1 MKALFRYILFFLF
14 LNTYLIAAEDS
25 PVKKTIVY
33 PNPVKNSTKG
43 ISTEKSEAIP
53 VDAETMA
60 VLVND
65 DAGDKGDVEYKE
77 LEKKADE
84 LSQKEAIKNA
94 NTYTDCPT
102 LELTLEVLFNCIEA
116 ENLTVLLN
124 REKIEEAFQVAN
136 IARADLLPQ
145 FSLSLTQNRSL
156 TVGDFGS
163 GDTSFTNS
171 LFNGTINGSLVLFD
185 LTKLAGYLEA
195 KMGETIS
202 ALNYQAILQGVLT
215 DAATLY
221 YQHIRNLRGLN
232 VIEANLHQAEVLL
245 DLAKTRFNAGVAS
258 PIDVTRAEVQVAI
271 YERQKLELQIAIKR
285 SELNIN
291 RILDFD
297 VHQKFEIPNV
307 KLEQDPPAPDI
318 TIPPVNAILM
328 NRYDYLTANATLE
341 LNEFQEEAA
350 FWDYFPKVN
359 LVGSYGYATPWPF
372 QGTWLP
378 EWSITLGLTMPLF
391 DGFRIRSNIFR
402 ESSRVRQQKDILLDL
417 ANTISTEITFNSF
430 TLETRF
436 AEIDLVRRQVILGE
450 KELELAKTRFQEGVA
465 DNTEVVNA
473 QTKLAIFLDSL
484 VDIVFAY
491 DISRLEWART
501 QGDVHLLLCNNKNGE

>member
-1 MKALFRYILFFLF
+1 MKALFRYVSFFLF
-14 LNTYLIAAEDS
+14 LSTYLLGIEDT
-25 PVKKTIVY
+25 PVKKPILS
-33 PNPVKNSTKG
+33 PNPIKSAKKIESSEKNT
-43 ISTEKSEAIP
+43 AIP
-53 VDAETMA
+53 VEAATLS
-60 VLVND
+60 VLVD
-65 DAGDKGDVEYKE
+65 DKVSDKQNVEHKE
-77 LEKKADE
+77 LIKKADE
-84 LSQKEAIKNA
+84 LSEKEAIKNA

-124 REKIEEAFQVAN
+124 REKIEEAFQIAN
-136 IARADLLPQ
+136 IARAELLPQ
-145 FSLSLTQNRSL
+145 FSLSLAQNRSL
-156 TVGDFGS
+156 TVGDFGA

-171 LFNGTINGSLVLFD
+171 LFNGTINGTLVLFD
-185 LTKLAGYLEA
+185 LTKVAGYQEA

-202 ALNYQAILQGVLT
+202 ALNYNAILQEVLT

-232 VIEANLHQAEVLL
+232 VIEANLNQAQVLL

-271 YERQKLELQIAIKR
+271 YERQQLELQISIKR

-307 KLEQDPPAPDI
+307 KLERDPPAPDI
-318 TIPPVNAILM
+318 TIPPVNAILL
-328 NRYDYLTANATLE
+328 NRYDYLTANATLA

-350 FWDYFPKVN
+350 FWDYYPKV
-359 LVGSYGYATPWPF
+359 LLTGSWGYAAPVPF
-372 QGTWLP
+372 DGIWLP

-391 DGFRIRSNIFR
+391 DGFRIRSNILR

-417 ANTISTEITFNSF
+417 ANTISTEITLNSF

-450 KELELAKTRFQEGVA
+450 KELELAKSRFQEGVA

-484 VDIVFAY
+484 VEIVYAY

-501 QGDVHLLLCNNKNGE
+501 QGDVHLLLEKDDN

>member
-1 MKALFRYILFFLF
+1 MKALFQYIIFFFFLSCNLF
-14 LNTYLIAAEDS
+14 AAEKVG
-25 PVKKTIVY
+25 VKKTIVS
-33 PNPVKNSTKG
+33 PNPIALYKKNNPD
-43 ISTEKSEAIP
+43 P
-53 VDAETMA
+53 VDAQTVSILTKDPSPE
-60 VLVND
+60 NP
-65 DAGDKGDVEYKE
+65 EIPE
-77 LEKKADE
+77 LEKKAE
-84 LSQKEAIKNA
+84 NLSKKEAIKNA
-94 NTYTDCPT
+94 DTYNDCPT
-102 LELTLEVLFNCIEA
+102 LKLTLEVLFNCIEA

-145 FSLSLTQNRSL
+145 FSLSLAQNRSL

-171 LFNGTINGSLVLFD
+171 LFNGVINGSLVLFD
-185 LTKLAGYLEA
+185 LTRFAGYKEA

-202 ALNYQAILQGVLT
+202 ALNYNAILQGVLT

-232 VIEANLHQAEVLL
+232 VIEANLHQAEVLY

-271 YERQKLELQIAIKR
+271 YERQLLDLKIAIKR
-285 SELNIN
+285 TELNLN

-297 VHQKFEIPNV
+297 VHQKFEVPNV
-307 KLEQDPPAPDI
+307 KLEQDPPAPEVK
-318 TIPPVNAILM
+318 IPPMNTVLF
-328 NRYDYLTANATLE
+328 NRYDYLTENATLA
-341 LNEFQEEAA
+341 LREFKEEAA
-350 FWDYFPKVN
+350 FWAYFPKVN
-359 LVGSYGYATPWPF
+359 LTGSWGYATPWPF
-372 QGTWLP
+372 QGIWLP
-378 EWSITLGLTMPLF
+378 EWSITLSLDMPLF
-391 DGFRIRSNIFR
+391 DGFRIRSNILR
-402 ESSRVRQQKDILLDL
+402 EASIVRQQKDILLDL
-417 ANTISTEITFNSF
+417 ANTISTEITLNAY
-430 TLETRF
+430 TLETRY

-450 KELELAKTRFQEGVA
+450 KELDLAKTRFAEGVA

-484 VDIVFAY
+484 VEIVYAY

-501 QGDVHLLLCNNKNGE
+501 QGDVRLLLEAPQVNNNDEK